1 MLQYATATC
10 NNQKLLTLSGSRI
23 HKCSRENNI
32 SKLKS
37 STTEVGPFHWKE
49 ELLHLRQDLF
59 RLLHPLQ
66 NRAPRNT
73 LDIQRLQIDA
83 RRVLSLE
90 AFKPLYKCYLSA
102 DSAKVYIPETNKLTS
117 TCLNTGSLYKLRI
130 YFVDCLSHF
139 YRCT

>member
-10 NNQKLLTLSGSRI
+10 NNQKLLTLSGSQI
-23 HKCSRENNI
+23 HKCSQENNI

-49 ELLHLRQDLF
+49 ELLQLRQDLF

-83 RRVLSLE
+83 HRVLSLE
-90 AFKPLYKCYLSA
+90 ALNAIFQLTQQKYIILRQTHINLPQQRFIIQTIMYLF
-102 DSAKVYIPETNKLTS
+102 
-117 TCLNTGSLYKLRI
+117 C
-130 YFVDCLSHF
+130 
-139 YRCT
+139 